1 MNFSNRHNLFYRAV
15 ITWLLFIPVVFA
27 NAAIRDLLYKPY
39 TGELPAHQISTVT
52 ASLAFVLLA
61 HFVIRDC
68 LYSASTIRLWLI
80 GLLWVALTVTF
91 EFALGRLVTGASW
104 NKLLYD
110 YNVFKGRIWTLLLLT
125 LLVTPFIVR
134 YMSYKRSKFHFSN

>member
-27 NAAIRDLLYKPY
+27 NAIIRDLIYKPY
-39 TGELPAHQISTVT
+39 TGELVAHQISTVI

-68 LYSASTIRLWLI
+68 LSSASTIRLWLI

-91 EFALGRLVTGASW
+91 EFTLGRLVTGASW

-125 LLVTPFIVR
+125 LLVTPFIGR
-134 YMSYKRSKFHFSN
+134 YMSYKKTEFHFSK